1 MHRNIIQNKM
11 KLKDICKIQAGMHIK
26 SSEYTEEGDAFFV
39 SFRDFNE
46 EGYFLE
52 TSPKVF
58 SNEIKE
64 KYFVEHEDVLFSTR
78 MKFNAFQLP
87 KSEYKYIASNTFVI
101 IKPYTNSILPEY
113 LWWFLN
119 HPNTQRKLNFIA
131 KGNTALP
138 FISVKSL
145 YELDVPVP
153 NIQKQKQIIDY
164 YKLHQK
170 EIKLMQKIIAKKEKY
185 TQTLLLQKTKI

>member
-1 MHRNIIQNKM
+1 MRRNYIQNKM
-11 KLKDICKIQAGMHIK
+11 KLKDICKIQAGIHIK

-46 EGYFLE
+46 EGCFLE

-64 KYFVEHEDVLFSTR
+64 KYFVEREDILFSTR
-78 MKFNAFQLP
+78 VKFNAFQLP

-101 IKPYTNSILPEY
+101 IKPYADSILPEY

-131 KGNTALP
+131 EGNTVLP

-145 YELDVPVP
+145 YELEVAIP
-153 NIQKQKQIIDY
+153 NIQKQKQIIALKQLWEKEK
-164 YKLHQK
+164 KLTQQ
-170 EIKLMQKIIAKKEKY
+170 LLDKKETY
-185 TQTLLLQKTKI
+185 INYQCSITN